1 MRLPP
6 PPTALPLAAALLA
19 GLMLAACAKAPAP
32 APATEAS
39 ASKATHPHELQDAI
53 EARDHRAK
61 AQAAGDATLEADKK
75 HDQELEDAG
84 G

>member
-1 MRLPP
+1 MRLPS
-6 PPTALPLAAALLA
+6 TSTVLPLAAALLA
-19 GLMLAACAKAPAP
+19 GLLLAACAKAPP
-32 APATEAS
+32 TDPATDASTREA
-39 ASKATHPHELQDAI
+39 AQHHELKNAI

-61 AQAAGDATLEADKK
+61 AKAAGDATLDADKK